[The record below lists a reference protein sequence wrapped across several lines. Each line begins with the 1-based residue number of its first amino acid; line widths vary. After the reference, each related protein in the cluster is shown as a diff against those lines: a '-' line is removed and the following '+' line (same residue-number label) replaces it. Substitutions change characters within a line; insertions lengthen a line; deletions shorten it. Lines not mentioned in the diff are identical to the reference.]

1 VGGNFLTNGFSD
13 ENLDLSQK
21 VWLLLLPV
29 ADLCATG
36 AFSIRHWNLE
46 AFQCFLI
53 TFAIDMMD
61 HKIRYDF
68 LYDWAVNADMF
79 DP

>member
-1 VGGNFLTNGFSD
+1 MRDGGVFNPP
-13 ENLDLSQK
+13 Q
-21 VWLLLLPV
+21 
-29 ADLCATG
+29 
-36 AFSIRHWNLE
+36 NLE

-68 LYDWAVNADMF
+68 LYDWAVNAEMF